1 MAGIRAKFNVLSACA
16 SCLDGSD
23 VYDPDSECPLAD
35 VLRIEPGSKLNPP
48 SLKDALVASLQE
60 RVLQ

>member
-23 VYDPDSECPLAD
+23 VYDPDSEYLMAIRNSALAD
-35 VLRIEPGSKLNPP
+35 DHPNSEQQKAEHGRSFL
-48 SLKDALVASLQE
+48 
-60 RVLQ
+60 